1 MNLLTNQ
8 QHLDIRAALRDVTDT
23 FFTTPVTYRLHAD
36 EFGDGEM
43 MNPAKPYT
51 EFNLVGLPKYL
62 KEDKDE
68 VQRETSGAYSVVR
81 VDVLFSMDNLIT
93 ANLIDTD
100 ANPPVP
106 LFRPEED
113 EFLIAGEVFKVIL
126 VNVEGFFQPTG
137 VLVRVRGEKR
147 VVAR

>member
-1 MNLLTNQ
+1 MNLITNSE
-8 QHLDIRAALRDVTDT
+8 HLAIRAALKDVTDT
-23 FFTTPVTYRLHAD
+23 FFTTPVKYRLHLD

-51 EFNLVGLPKYL
+51 EFDLLGQPKYL
-62 KEDKDE
+62 KEEKDE

-81 VDVLFSMDNLIT
+81 VDVLFSFDDLVEKE
-93 ANLIDTD
+93 LIDTD

-113 EFLIAGEVFKVIL
+113 EFLIAGETFKVIL
-126 VNVEGFFQPTG
+126 TNVEGFFQPSG
-137 VLVRVRGEKR
+137 VYVRIRGEKR